1 MHTRTLLVASL
12 SMFATAAV
20 AQTQYAWV
28 GTYNPNGE
36 GLYRFTV
43 NPQTGALNDKT
54 RVSKL
59 PNAAQLTLSQDGKT
73 LYLASEVEQGVVQA
87 LRVGDNGELSELSQ
101 VASGGAGPVYLS
113 LTPNGRHLLV
123 ANYVSGSIAVLPV
136 NADGSLGD
144 ATDTHQD
151 QGEPGAAKPE
161 AAVEG
166 SFAIS
171 DHNGPHAHMIAA
183 DPSGK
188 YVFSTDLVQCWI

>member
-20 AQTQYAWV
+20 AQTQYALV

-54 RVSKL
+54 LVSKL

-113 LTPNGRHLLV
+113 LTPSGQHLLV

-136 NADGSLGD
+136 NADGSLV
-144 ATDTHQD
+144 TPRTHIRIKANRARRSRKL
-151 QGEPGAAKPE
+151 PLR
-161 AAVEG
+161 AV
-166 SFAIS
+166 SRSAIITA
-171 DHNGPHAHMIAA
+171 PMR
-183 DPSGK
+183 
-188 YVFSTDLVQCWI
+188 T

>member
-54 RVSKL
+54 LVSKL

-101 VASGGAGPVYLS
+101 VASGGAGAGLS
-113 LTPNGRHLLV
+113 V
-123 ANYVSGSIAVLPV
+123 ADAERSPSSG
-136 NADGSLGD
+136 
-144 ATDTHQD
+144 
-151 QGEPGAAKPE
+151 GELRQRLHCR
-161 AAVEG
+161 
-166 SFAIS
+166 F
-171 DHNGPHAHMIAA
+171 
-183 DPSGK
+183 
-188 YVFSTDLVQCWI
+188 TR

>member
-12 SMFATAAV
+12 SMLATAAI
-20 AQTQYAWV
+20 AQPQYAWV

-43 NPQTGALNDKT
+43 DPQSGALANKT
-54 RVSKL
+54 LVSRSL
-59 PNAAQLTLSQDGKT
+59 NAAQLAVSHDGKT

-87 LRVGDNGELSELSQ
+87 LRVGDNGALSELNQ

-136 NADGSLGD
+136 KADG
-144 ATDTHQD
+144 ARVRRRTHIRIRANRARRSRKRQRR
-151 QGEPGAAKPE
+151 AALP
-161 AAVEG
+161 
-166 SFAIS
+166 SAIITA
-171 DHNGPHAHMIAA
+171 P
-183 DPSGK
+183 
-188 YVFSTDLVQCWI
+188 TRT